1 MPANIL
7 ITGRPG
13 VGKTTIIKKV
23 AAHFG
28 NRARG
33 FYTEE
38 IRKQGKRQGF
48 SVTTLSGESGLL
60 AHVDVQSPYRVGKY
74 GVLVADFEQIAVIPL
89 FQNLRDIDLIILDE
103 IGKMELFSSR
113 FVELVLTL
121 IDFPILLFASLMSGS
136 HPTLSR
142 IMLRK
147 DVTLFTVDE
156 ENRDSL
162 PEKLIAKIESHL
174 SR

>member
-1 MPANIL
+1 
-7 ITGRPG
+7 
-13 VGKTTIIKKV
+13 
-23 AAHFG
+23 
-28 NRARG
+28 
-33 FYTEE
+33 
-38 IRKQGKRQGF
+38 
-48 SVTTLSGESGLL
+48 
-60 AHVDVQSPYRVGKY
+60 
-74 GVLVADFEQIAVIPL
+74 
-89 FQNLRDIDLIILDE
+89 
-103 IGKMELFSSR
+103 MELFSSR

-121 IDFPILLFASLMSGS
+121 IDFPILLFASLMSGA
-136 HPTLSR
+136 HPTLNR